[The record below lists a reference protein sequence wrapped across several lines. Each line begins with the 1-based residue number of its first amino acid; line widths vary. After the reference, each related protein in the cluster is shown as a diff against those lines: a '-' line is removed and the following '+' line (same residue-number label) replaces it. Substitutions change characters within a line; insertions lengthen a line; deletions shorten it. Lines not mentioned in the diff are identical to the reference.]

1 MNVSRIDHVGV
12 TVSDVERAL
21 RFYRDTLGLRVV
33 NDSVLTSPEVA
44 ALLGLESVELRS
56 VDLDSGDGRVFEL
69 LHYTSPAGNHVD
81 YESRDPA
88 TGHIALTVDD
98 LEAVRAR
105 IEAGGGRVISSAEL
119 HVSDPGGAFDGA
131 ICLYV
136 RDPDGMILELVQR
149 PQQRRDPDGG

>member
-1 MNVSRIDHVGV
+1 VNVSCIDHVGV

-21 RFYRDTLGLRVV
+21 HFYRDTLGLRVV
-33 NDSVLTSPEVA
+33 NDSVFTSPEVA
-44 ALLGLESVELRS
+44 ALLGLESIELRS

-69 LHYTSPAGNHVD
+69 LHYVRPEGNHID

-98 LEAVRAR
+98 LEAVRGR

-119 HVSDPGGAFDGA
+119 HISDPGGAFDGA

-149 PQQRRDPDGG
+149 PVRAPNSR